1 MRALAKQ
8 ALAAVRKLA
17 AEYFSSSRQIN
28 LTIPGWM
35 SARDLRIIADAASRV
50 RAGGT
55 IVEIGPFL
63 GRSTYAISKAA
74 NPGVAVYVV
83 DTWDWLPD
91 DYGSELPGGPIDPR
105 ADPEALFAGYTTGC
119 GNIVRVKGC
128 SPKTAPPRPKRGFDF
143 VFIDGDHLSPGF
155 DRDVEFYFKNLAAGG
170 ILMGDDYD
178 PINWPDIVRFLGKF
192 SKQTRCTVK
201 RRGDKLWE
209 ILLP

>member
-1 MRALAKQ
+1 MPYPKR
-8 ALAAVRKLA
+8 R
-17 AEYFSSSRQIN
+17 
-28 LTIPGWM
+28 IP
-35 SARDLRIIADAASRV
+35 ASR
-50 RAGGT
+50 
-55 IVEIGPFL
+55 
-63 GRSTYAISKAA
+63 YM
-74 NPGVAVYVV
+74 V

-128 SPKTAPPRPKRGFDF
+128 SPETAPPRPKRGFDF

-192 SKQTRCTVK
+192 SKQTRCIVE

-209 ILLP
+209 ICCHDPLHNGDAAEFCRRRANVIVSSARAIPSAGLNAAAMALG